1 MKFHVVLAAVVVSLI
16 PFTPLFGDTFT
27 DRAAFEA
34 AVGAVKTIDF
44 EGIATV
50 GGQAGAV
57 NLVGNEFT
65 DITLTAGPGAD
76 GLFVGIPDVTIPGGN
91 NASFF
96 ANDFFPTSGVAVFS
110 PDKDPSPGSP
120 CPDGTLIVDFISPT
134 TGVGAFF
141 LDPEGFPSFIEAFDG
156 PGGTG
161 TSLGKLIVQNFPDN
175 SQSFAGITASGIRSA
190 VLVLGGQGD
199 GVGIDDLCFAVL
211 QVTIDIKPGSC
222 PNSFNRNSHGM
233 LPVALVGSLDLDVT
247 QVDISSILLF
257 RADVVGGAVAPNE
270 GPPGPHS
277 TFEDVATP
285 FDGEL
290 CDCHEEDGDGIT
302 DLAMKFKSQ
311 DVVSELQL
319 NGLPPGDLVELCV
332 SGMTLD
338 GSEFEACDCVRLV
351 PPGDV
356 DGDGIVG
363 VVDLLLLLAEWGLCG
378 PAAECAADYNGDV
391 MVGVVDLMIMFGNW
405 G

>member
-120 CPDGTLIVDFISPT
+120 CPDGTLIVDFILPT

-222 PNSFNRNSHGM
+222 PNSFNRNSHGV
-233 LPVALVGSLDLDVT
+233 LPVALV
-247 QVDISSILLF
+247 
-257 RADVVGGAVAPNE
+257 
-270 GPPGPHS
+270 
-277 TFEDVATP
+277 
-285 FDGEL
+285 
-290 CDCHEEDGDGIT
+290 
-302 DLAMKFKSQ
+302 
-311 DVVSELQL
+311 
-319 NGLPPGDLVELCV
+319 
-332 SGMTLD
+332 
-338 GSEFEACDCVRLV
+338 
-351 PPGDV
+351 
-356 DGDGIVG
+356 
-363 VVDLLLLLAEWGLCG
+363 
-378 PAAECAADYNGDV
+378 
-391 MVGVVDLMIMFGNW
+391 
-405 G
+405 